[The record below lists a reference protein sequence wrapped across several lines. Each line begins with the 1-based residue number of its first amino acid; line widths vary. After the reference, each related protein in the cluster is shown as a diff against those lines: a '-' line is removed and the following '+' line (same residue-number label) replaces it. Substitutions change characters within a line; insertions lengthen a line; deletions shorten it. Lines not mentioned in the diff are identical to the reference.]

1 MQEYNR
7 EYKRMHGLHYNHPKE
22 FKENKFKEWSEKARE
37 LRDSYNDSQIN
48 EFKQELQNL
57 SQSYCKK

>member
-1 MQEYNR
+1 MY
-7 EYKRMHGLHYNHPKE
+7 GLHYNHTKD
-22 FKENKFKEWSEKARE
+22 FKEKQFKEWSNKSRE